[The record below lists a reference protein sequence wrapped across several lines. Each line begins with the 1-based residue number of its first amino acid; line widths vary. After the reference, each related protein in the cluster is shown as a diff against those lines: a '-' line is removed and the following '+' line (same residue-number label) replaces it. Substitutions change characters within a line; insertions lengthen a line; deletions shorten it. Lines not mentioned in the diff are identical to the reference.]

1 MSLTDRDVMGQHSG
15 VEWVGAVVRI
25 IWGSLTLVAVQRLH
39 VWKKN
44 PSMRILHI
52 KYIITSLEG
61 CKQEYSAGQKKI
73 PPKTNTSGW
82 GGWCILSTVDATP
95 TPATGCH
102 IPCTYTL
109 HIPRLVLC
117 LHQWWPGLQEKK
129 QCCKNKQSRDYVYVT
144 AAAFCPIIVYIHVKI
159 TLFITYAL
167 NVHQYIETVWYTYN

>member
-1 MSLTDRDVMGQHSG
+1 MSLTDRDVIGQHSG

-61 CKQEYSAGQKKI
+61 CKQEYSAGHKKYPQKQTPVAGVDDAYCQLLM
-73 PPKTNTSGW
+73 PPPPP
-82 GGWCILSTVDATP
+82 V
-95 TPATGCH
+95 TGCH

-117 LHQWWPGLQEKK
+117 LYQWWPGLQEKK
-129 QCCKNKQSRDYVYVT
+129 QCCKNVQSRDYVYVT

-159 TLFITYAL
+159 TLFITCAL